1 MNFKPQLTLLLIC
14 LFAQV
19 AIAKSNCEDAYTSA
33 SYGLSHSKKAFKA
46 NNFDHQ
52 QYYAGRALDA
62 LEKTRDQVNNCGCD
76 GALVSIASSIEN
88 LEKALDPKDWDMG
101 RYFTKRAIAD
111 AYSVLENLDICSL
124 PNDTSS
130 SDPNTNITESSD
142 SASTP
147 EQEAAHI
154 KALDELESAA
164 LTELKQLDQTV
175 QRLSELLDCEV
186 PQFSIDQIKAKYK
199 DTPYA
204 DSLDELQD
212 RFVEDV
218 RTLYQKA
225 LDAIEDCWEDK

>member
-1 MNFKPQLTLLLIC
+1 MNFKPQLSLMLIC
-14 LFAQV
+14 LFAQA

-76 GALVSIASSIEN
+76 GALVSIASGIEN

-111 AYSVLENLDICSL
+111 AYSVLENLDLCST
-124 PNDTSS
+124 PDETSS
-130 SDPNTNITESSD
+130 SEPKDGISETDNT
-142 SASTP
+142 ASTA
-147 EQEAAHI
+147 EEKAAYVQ
-154 KALDELESAA
+154 ALDELEAAA

-175 QRLSELLDCEV
+175 KKLSELLDCEV
-186 PQFSIDQIKAKYK
+186 PQFSMDQIKAKY
-199 DTPYA
+199 DGQA
-204 DSLDELQD
+204 QSESMNELQEQLI
-212 RFVEDV
+212 EDA
-218 RTLYQKA
+218 RSLYRQA
-225 LDAIEDCWEDK
+225 LDAIEACWENK